1 VSVAAPGR
9 RFVSRGGDK
18 LAAALDAFD
27 VDVAGRRALD
37 AGCATGG
44 FTDALLDTGAASVVA
59 VDVAYGQFDW
69 GLRND
74 ARVQLHERT
83 NVRALSLEVVGEPVS
98 LIVADLAFIDLRKVR
113 AAFEAVSTP
122 DADAVLLVK
131 PQFELPRSDVPRG
144 GVVRAS
150 EAWRRALGLVVD
162 GYAGPWGLLG
172 ACASP
177 VVGPKGNREFFVWLQ
192 RGAASGDPAMLDRAV
207 EEAP

>member
-1 VSVAAPGR
+1 MVDAPQR

-18 LAAALDAFD
+18 LTVALAAFEVAI
-27 VDVAGRRALD
+27 AGRRALD

-44 FTDALLDTGAASVVA
+44 FTDALLRAGATSVVA
-59 VDVAYGQFDW
+59 VDVGYGQFDW

-83 NVRALSLEVVGEPVS
+83 NVRGLDLEIVGEPVS

-122 DADAVLLVK
+122 DAEAILLVK
-131 PQFELPRSDVPRG
+131 PQFELPRERVPRG
-144 GVVRAS
+144 GVVREPS
-150 EAWRRALGLVVD
+150 AWREALALVVD
-162 GYAGPWGLLG
+162 GYAPGWGLRG
-172 ACASP
+172 ACASQ

-192 RGAASGDPAMLDRAV
+192 RGAAASDAPVLDEAIL
-207 EEAP
+207 EAP